1 MKKVFYFAM
10 VLFLGT
16 VLTITVS
23 CSENND
29 WANSWY
35 LANLLNN
42 GSKTHGPSD
51 PDDPSDPEVIDG
63 LVSFAHSGCKSTAET
78 RGDDEHHIVFPPE
91 SVKYEGTQDSCLLLE
106 HINAIFSCEATF
118 TIKATVADGIITIV
132 ETAPSLTN
140 CLCPYDLSM
149 KIGPL
154 ENKTYEVVICDQ
166 TEDSKRISF
175 QLDYN
180 TSVKGEFEVKK

>member
-51 PDDPSDPEVIDG
+51 PDDPVVDG
-63 LVSFAHSGCKSTAET
+63 LISFAHSGCKSTAAT
-78 RGDDEHHIVFPPE
+78 RGDDETHVVFPTE
-91 SVKYEGTQDSCLLLE
+91 SVKYEGTEDGYLLLE

-166 TEDSKRISF
+166 TEDTKRVSF
-175 QLDYN
+175 LLDYSS
-180 TSVKGEFEVKK
+180 SVKGEFEVKK